1 MTHFRKEKVESLI
14 AHEVADILLKRV
26 QDPRIRGVH
35 VVSVNV
41 SPDFGSA
48 RVYYSTLL
56 ATADIEVV
64 QKGLDSAKAFIRSE
78 VKKAIKLR
86 AIPEIYFVF
95 DPSIREGDRMIDLLS
110 KIEKDKKPVSS

>member
-1 MTHFRKEKVESLI
+1 MTRFRKEKVESLI
-14 AHEVADILLKRV
+14 AHEVADILLRKV
-26 QDPRIRGVH
+26 QDPRVRGVH

-48 RVYYSTLL
+48 RVYYSTLES
-56 ATADIEVV
+56 TTDIEVV

-78 VKKAIKLR
+78 VKKTVKLR

-95 DPSIREGDRMIDLLS
+95 DPSIREGDRMIDLLH
-110 KIEKDKKPVSS
+110 KIESEKKPL